1 MKQLNAFSEL
11 KPSMFKDAGKKVEPV
26 EVKPKSNAALL
37 RVADSGGQ
45 AAMNFF
51 GIGDTPVLDPSLI
64 GKEFEHFKGKR
75 YKLVGY
81 AKHSETLEPHVVYQ
95 QLYGQHELWVR
106 PAKMFFEH
114 ISRDGYSGPR
124 FRVV

>member
-11 KPSMFKDAGKKVEPV
+11 KPSMFKDAGKKAEPV
-26 EVKPKSNAALL
+26 EVKPK
-37 RVADSGGQ
+37 VQIADKSDK